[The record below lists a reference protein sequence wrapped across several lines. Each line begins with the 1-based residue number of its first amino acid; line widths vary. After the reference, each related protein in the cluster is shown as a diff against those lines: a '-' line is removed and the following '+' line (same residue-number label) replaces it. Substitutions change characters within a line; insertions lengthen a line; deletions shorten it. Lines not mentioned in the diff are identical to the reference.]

1 MCIFGCVWVWVR
13 ERERERERK
22 IMSVYDREHKGVC
35 DIGTSVCTF

>member
-1 MCIFGCVWVWVR
+1 MYIWVCVGVGER